1 MTCYLSGEVN
11 DTSIFTGS
19 SAQLLIQGYYKHEVE
34 QHINVLVHM
43 KDNVTTILFLNV
55 WESLHVSLRSI
66 VCY

>member
-11 DTSIFTGS
+11 DTSIFTES

-43 KDNVTTILFLNV
+43 KDNLTTILFLNV
-55 WESLHVSLRSI
+55 
-66 VCY
+66 